1 MRKVVLYI
9 ATSLDGYIASP
20 DGSVE
25 WLPTPPPGED
35 YGYANFL
42 ATADA
47 TLLGRATY
55 EQVLS
60 FGEWPYPTLTNY
72 VFTHRPPAEPA
83 HASVHFITE
92 DPTRFVTQLKQQPGN
107 TIWLIGGSTL
117 ASPLLAA
124 GLIDELMLFIV
135 PQLLGSGIP
144 LWREQPRPRALTLQ
158 RTQTWPDGTTL
169 LHYQLPS
176 TVKSQME
183 SQQQGVL
190 Q

>member
-1 MRKVVLYI
+1 M
-9 ATSLDGYIASP
+9 
-20 DGSVE
+20 
-25 WLPTPPPGED
+25 
-35 YGYANFL
+35 
-42 ATADA
+42 
-47 TLLGRATY
+47 
-55 EQVLS
+55 LS

-83 HASVHFITE
+83 HASVHFVTE
-92 DPTRFVTQLKQQPGN
+92 DPTQFVTQLKQQPGN

-144 LWREQPRPRALTLQ
+144 LWREQPRPRVLTLQ

-169 LHYQLPS
+169 LHYLLPGL
-176 TVKSQME
+176 VKSQVE
-183 SQQQGVL
+183 S
-190 Q
+190 